1 MSPAKTPAAEMQ
13 RRCLRA
19 LYDADAG
26 EGMTGEALI
35 PELTVT
41 GNEARAWGILLDL
54 VEAGR
59 VDRSGVG
66 EDARYTLSADE
77 RDAEFMRRFY
87 AETAKPPEPEEEHDG
102 DS

>member
-19 LYDADAG
+19 LFDADAG
-26 EGMTGEALI
+26 EGMTGEELI
-35 PELTVT
+35 PRITVT
-41 GNEARAWGILLDL
+41 GNGDRAWRVILDL
-54 VEAGR
+54 TESGR
-59 VDRSGVG
+59 LERSGVG

-77 RDAEFMRRFY
+77 RDAVFLEIFM
-87 AETAKPPEPEEEHDG
+87 EGSDPGEEHDG